1 MLRRSLL
8 CLLLC
13 GFWSASPSADRYAG
27 VKAARAQAPA
37 TVARDSSSERRS
49 AEESRKQFKLGVEE
63 ARKGHWAE
71 ALVAFQVSYALVPNP
86 AALFNLAGAQH
97 RTGKLLVSNAN
108 YRRFTASAAPGIS
121 TNHRKAAET
130 QMARI
135 EASIPRLRLVIE
147 GLRPD
152 DRLLIDDKRIYL
164 NELDH
169 DLWVDP
175 GSHTVSIHRPGG
187 HEEVRRIVLAEGDR
201 RLMQFR
207 IF

>member
-1 MLRRSLL
+1 MRRRSLL
-8 CLLLC
+8 CLFLVVL
-13 GFWSASPSADRYAG
+13 A
-27 VKAARAQAPA
+27 VAPA
-37 TVARDSSSERRS
+37 RFDLALGLRFEPAQVHAD
-49 AEESRKQFKLGVEE
+49 AEPPAASILESRKQFKLGVEQ
-63 ARKGHWAE
+63 ARLGHWAE

-108 YRRFTASAAPGIS
+108 YRRFNASTAPGIS
-121 TNHRKAAET
+121 PSHRKVAET

-135 EASIPRLRLVIE
+135 EASIPRLRVVVE

-152 DRLLIDDKRIYL
+152 DRLLIDDKRIYM

-169 DLWVDP
+169 NLWVDP
-175 GSHTVSIHRPGG
+175 GSHTVSVLRPGG
-187 HEEVRRIVLAEGDR
+187 HEEVRRIVLSQGDR

-207 IF
+207 VF

>member
-1 MLRRSLL
+1 MARRPLFCLFLLSLSHL
-8 CLLLC
+8 GPWGLER
-13 GFWSASPSADRYAG
+13 PS
-27 VKAARAQAPA
+27 ARAQQAPA
-37 TVARDSSSERRS
+37 PT
-49 AEESRKQFKLGVEE
+49 EEARKQFRLGVEQ

-108 YRRFTASAAPGIS
+108 YRRFNASDAAGIS
-121 TNHRKAAET
+121 ANHRKAAET
-130 QMARI
+130 AMARI
-135 EASIPRLRLVIE
+135 EASIPRLRVVVD
-147 GLRPD
+147 GLRPE

-175 GSHTVSIHRPGG
+175 GPHTVSVHRPGG

-207 IF
+207 VF

>member
-1 MLRRSLL
+1 MSRRHLL
-8 CLLLC
+8 SVLLC
-13 GFWSASPSADRYAG
+13 GLGALCFAQWT
-27 VKAARAQAPA
+27 ARAEPPGASTAPA
-37 TVARDSSSERRS
+37 AST
-49 AEESRKQFKLGVEE
+49 EEARKQFKLGVEQ
-63 ARKGHWAE
+63 ARQGRWAE
-71 ALVAFQVSYALVPNP
+71 ALLAFQVSYALVPTP

-108 YRRFTASAAPGIS
+108 YRRFNASKAPSIQAH
-121 TNHRKAAET
+121 HRKAAET

-135 EASIPRLRLVIE
+135 EASIPRLRVVID

-152 DRLLIDDKRIYL
+152 DRLLIDDKRIYM

-175 GSHTVSIHRPGG
+175 GPHTISVHRPGG
-187 HEEVRRIVLAEGDR
+187 HEEVRRIELAEGDR
-201 RLMQFR
+201 RLVQFR